1 LSQRIPKEE
10 LLKILV
16 GEASFKCKISKG
28 SKQGFVNRVA
38 FIPIENNCHLAIPIN
53 QIKGTI
59 NGLTLVVEEEYPKAR
74 TKKGTS
80 INSCFIFSSLNS

>member
-1 LSQRIPKEE
+1 VQE
-10 LLKILV
+10 LKLNDD
-16 GEASFKCKISKG
+16 SRSKG

-59 NGLTLVVEEEYPKAR
+59 NGLTSVVEEEYPKAR

-80 INSCFIFSSLNS
+80 INSCFIFSSLNCLNLTWLN